1 MRHRLL
7 ITALGAVFA
16 LSALGCSSYKAMN
29 QPDEKNL
36 SVILAP
42 GSDRDLVR
50 AELGQPLSYGKD
62 SEGNEYEVY
71 SFVDGYNT
79 ATKSSRAFFHF
90 AADVLTI
97 GLWEIIG
104 NPIEGAYKGDKLTYR
119 VAYKNGKVSKV
130 ENLTPPST
138 NNTDSSVSPEQQETT
153 KR

>member
-7 ITALGAVFA
+7 IAAFGAVFA

-119 VAYKNGKVSKV
+119 VIYKNGKISKV
-130 ENLTPPST
+130 ENLTPPSS
-138 NNTDSSVSPEQQETT
+138 NNTSTQEAAPQSEAG
-153 KR
+153 R